1 MSRLFRTSV
10 LICLAIMSFAFLPS
24 AAFAVLSPSDLAPYN
39 MDEYWYLPTFYP
51 LVDSAVGTLKNL
63 QGKVAGWLGGM
74 VTQWDI
80 DAFGLR
86 TVGTAQVVRETGLF
100 TPDERVDVQELTVIP
115 FAEAESLH
123 LVFIENRSTY
133 KYCVKVDLKTNGVE
147 IYMTPDFETASTV
160 YNALASLIIA
170 SGNSLAFP
178 GLGAFFRDV
187 TSKDLWIPG
196 LKEAKGMIVT
206 GVMKGSPAEKGDLR
220 VRDAVIMCNSVPVE
234 SFAQWSEKIRP
245 GARSFDFKVLRKSEP
260 PAVCKVVLPPDD
272 CYPVPPK
279 SLSFKAA
286 QGTVTPQ
293 QSGTPPTV
301 GNSGALP
308 KMGFSLRY
316 PGELEKKVLNG
327 KSGAVVAE
335 LVPGGLAEK
344 GGLKVGD
351 ILVECNGKP
360 IQAPETL
367 GTLLVPGENL
377 FLIIRN
383 GLSMSVKV
391 GADLV
396 SY

>member
-1 MSRLFRTSV
+1 M
-10 LICLAIMSFAFLPS
+10 AILSLVFQPV
-24 AAFAVLSPSDLAPYN
+24 AATALLSPPDLSPYN
-39 MDEYWYLPTFYP
+39 VEEYWYLPTFYP
-51 LVDSAVGTLKNL
+51 SVDSAMGALKNL
-63 QGKVAGWLGGM
+63 QGKVAGWQGGM
-74 VTQWDI
+74 VRQWDI

-86 TVGTAQVVRETGLF
+86 TVGTAQVVEQTGLF
-100 TPDERVDVQELTVIP
+100 TPDKVVDVQEWTVIP
-115 FAEAESLH
+115 FAEVKSLH
-123 LVFIENRSTY
+123 LVFIENRGSHPF
-133 KYCVKVDLKTNGVE
+133 CVTADLKNGIE
-147 IYMTPDFETASTV
+147 IFRTPDLETASTV
-160 YNALASLIIA
+160 YNALASLVLA
-170 SGNSLAFP
+170 SGNSLTFP
-178 GLGAFFRDV
+178 GLGASFRDV
-187 TSKDLWIPG
+187 TPKDLWIPG
-196 LKEAKGMIVT
+196 LKETKGMIVT
-206 GVMKGSPAEKGDLR
+206 AVMKGGPAEKGDLR
-220 VRDAVIMCNSVPVE
+220 VRDAVIMCNGLPVE
-234 SFAQWSEKIRP
+234 SIALWSEKIRP
-245 GARSFDFKVLRKSEP
+245 GAVAFDFKVLRKSGP

-272 CYPVPPK
+272 YYPVPPG
-279 SLSFKAA
+279 SLSFNAVQGPVAA
-286 QGTVTPQ
+286 QQP
-293 QSGTPPTV
+293 GTPPAA
-301 GNSGALP
+301 GSSGATP

-316 PGELEKKVLNG
+316 PGESEKKALSG